1 MTRSLLLLSVCLG
14 LLVSSAALPAGQP
27 DQQVQAELYR
37 QLHRYLVPKLA
48 TLTEEQKLLFARK
61 LWNRIHS
68 RRVGT
73 IKIESSRG
81 PWINDQ
87 DSLARMLWNFL
98 LYQLY
103 VIRHIRTFINAFD
116 SLLII
121 ANYDF
126 LYIFVNNC
134 LLLTEIQRHQE
145 FLSDSRHFWEPLES
159 LLIVLRTWNLLN
171 LPTIPIPTILFIG
184 ITLDLMLRS
193 DKAIKP

>member
-134 LLLTEIQRHQE
+134 LLLIEIQRHQE

-171 LPTIPIPTILFIG
+171 LPTISIPTILFRG

>member
-27 DQQVQAELYR
+27 DQRVQAELYR

-87 DSLARMLWNFL
+87 DSLARML
-98 LYQLY
+98 
-103 VIRHIRTFINAFD
+103 
-116 SLLII
+116 
-121 ANYDF
+121 
-126 LYIFVNNC
+126 
-134 LLLTEIQRHQE
+134 
-145 FLSDSRHFWEPLES
+145 
-159 LLIVLRTWNLLN
+159 
-171 LPTIPIPTILFIG
+171 
-184 ITLDLMLRS
+184 
-193 DKAIKP
+193 

>member
-134 LLLTEIQRHQE
+134 LLLIEIQRHQE

-171 LPTIPIPTILFIG
+171 LPTIPIPTILFRG

>member
-134 LLLTEIQRHQE
+134 LLLIEIQRHQE
-145 FLSDSRHFWEPLES
+145 FLTDSRHFWEPLES

-171 LPTIPIPTILFIG
+171 LPTIPIPTILFRG